1 MEAQAVRER
10 ESEHGLSRA
19 APETMELVRRAADG
33 EEDAFRALV
42 RQVHPQL
49 RRWAL
54 AKTGDPDAA
63 DEAVQRTLIRMHRGL
78 ARFTGNAAL
87 TSWLY
92 RILSNA
98 VIDMHRTDAAKQTV
112 PEEELERAPG
122 EADTT
127 DPIRALHAGRMADA
141 VRDFFEA
148 LPPRQREVMELV
160 DFEGLAAVD
169 VAEMLGI
176 EPVSVRANLFKARRA
191 IRERVLERHPE
202 LTEGYGA

>member
-1 MEAQAVRER
+1 MD
-10 ESEHGLSRA
+10 LI
-19 APETMELVRRAADG
+19 RRAAGGDD
-33 EEDAFRALV
+33 DAFRLLV
-42 RQVHPQL
+42 RQVHPRL

-78 ARFTGNAAL
+78 AGFTGSAAL

-98 VIDMHRTDAAKQTV
+98 VIDMHRAEAGTPTV
-112 PEEELERAPG
+112 AGEELEHMPE
-122 EADTT
+122 EADRP
-127 DPIRALHAGRMADA
+127 DPIRTVHAGRLADV
-141 VRDFFEA
+141 VRDFFDA

-160 DFEGLAAVD
+160 DFEGLQSVE
-169 VAEMLGI
+169 VADMLGI
-176 EPVSVRANLFKARRA
+176 EPVSVRASLFKARRT

-202 LTEGYGA
+202 LMEGYGA